1 MSLAFSE
8 VWRDSGVDEG
18 SKAHPAA
25 VMVPAKGANLVMLTG
40 ASAQLQFK
48 PDPHFTVREV
58 TRTSKAAIQT
68 AKREVPELAM
78 RSKSEDAAGPF
89 VLMPLFGEMMG
100 ELFAREMPGRKLDDA
115 LARATSTS
123 TRLLLVE
130 GKRRGLGRLTVKS
143 GGREASM
150 QVWVRDSRSIQTSF
164 HFVQDIGPDGKARP
178 RSIWQA
184 AAASQWIA
192 RLNDIYTPQTNISFK
207 LHAAAPL
214 PVPQT
219 LPDRLAL
226 DQWLPL
232 AIKARGGAAANV
244 FLVGNWIGDGNDPLG
259 SFIKATKDIVVDDHK
274 THDDI
279 ITTIAH
285 EIGHLLGASVNF
297 GHPDPAEKG
306 FLMTT
311 LNWRRGAHIPQAYA
325 QHFNPI

>member
-150 QVWVRDSRSIQTSF
+150 QVWVRGMLLGRPLAPAVPQSVAMSSAESRSVS
-164 HFVQDIGPDGKARP
+164 P
-178 RSIWQA
+178 
-184 AAASQWIA
+184 
-192 RLNDIYTPQTNISFK
+192 
-207 LHAAAPL
+207 
-214 PVPQT
+214 
-219 LPDRLAL
+219 
-226 DQWLPL
+226 
-232 AIKARGGAAANV
+232 
-244 FLVGNWIGDGNDPLG
+244 
-259 SFIKATKDIVVDDHK
+259 
-274 THDDI
+274 
-279 ITTIAH
+279 
-285 EIGHLLGASVNF
+285 
-297 GHPDPAEKG
+297 
-306 FLMTT
+306 
-311 LNWRRGAHIPQAYA
+311 
-325 QHFNPI
+325 

>member
-130 GKRRGLGRLTVKS
+130 GKRRGHGRLTVKCGS
-143 GGREASM
+143 SEASM

-164 HFVQDIGPDGKARP
+164 HFVQDIGPDGKARQ